1 MERNE
6 IFEKIKGLM
15 LSRIMVTPEA
25 ITWDAL
31 LKEDL
36 EVDSL
41 DMVELAMMLEDEF
54 QIKVPDDIIADVKT
68 VGDVVGFVETSIS
81 VLD

>member
-1 MERNE
+1 MDRNE
-6 IFEKIKGLM
+6 LFLKIKGIM
-15 LSRIMVTPEA
+15 LQRIMVAPEA
-25 ITWDAL
+25 VTWDAL

-54 QIKVPDDIIADVKT
+54 SIKVPDDIIADVKT
-68 VGDVVGFVETSIS
+68 VGDVVEFVESSIS